1 MPAGFRFVGNYKFEK
16 RIKIKERKPF
26 AVASKAF
33 VCRAY
38 TDGISIRLYGA
49 GGSESYTSFSIYR
62 NDGVL
67 VKTGSSKVETM
78 PGVQAHTMVGDVV
91 RQLTLIPDLQN

>member
-1 MPAGFRFVGNYKFEK
+1 MERGGAFREG
-16 RIKIKERKPF
+16 
-26 AVASKAF
+26 
-33 VCRAY
+33 
-38 TDGISIRLYGA
+38 GA

-67 VKTGSSKVETM
+67 VKTGSSKVETV

-91 RQLTLIPDLQN
+91 RQLTLTQQRLVLTKFPALSDVVEVTYANRIITISRND